1 MATQVLVPVMGEA
14 IGEAR
19 LTAWLKHAGEAVRRG
34 DELAELET
42 DKAVLMLECPA
53 DGVLLEILVG
63 EGTMVTT
70 GQLLAHVGR
79 AGESV
84 QPAPTERAPDPAPPS
99 VPESV
104 PEAGPAAADSE
115 AANTPAAPAGERI
128 RISPAARRMARDLG
142 IEMSVLTASQ
152 PGARITTSDVERMG
166 AGATAGSVPQRRV
179 LFNEVQ
185 RVMAARMAQS
195 VREIPQ
201 FSVAIEADATRLLE
215 VKQDL
220 SGKEA
225 VSLTS
230 LLVYLAA
237 RVLRRHPML
246 NARFDGDGV
255 VLFDTINMGV
265 AVASPQGLVVPVLR
279 GAEQL
284 ELASV
289 ARRLR
294 DLVEAAQRA
303 RLALAQVSG
312 GTFTISNLGMYGISQ
327 FVPLVNPPQAAI
339 LGVGGIQPAVLPAA
353 AGTRHVQRL
362 SMTVSADH
370 RIVDG
375 AAAASFLQDLQHA
388 VEAAIVA

>member
-19 LTAWLKHAGEAVRRG
+19 LAAWLKHVGDPVRRG

-53 DGVLLEILVG
+53 DGVLLEILVA
-63 EGTMVTT
+63 EGAMVTT
-70 GQLLAHVGR
+70 GQMLAHVGR
-79 AGESV
+79 AGELV
-84 QPAPTERAPDPAPPS
+84 QPAPAEHVPDPAPDPAPDS
-99 VPESV
+99 VPARGRGSTESNGAGAV
-104 PEAGPAAADSE
+104 P
-115 AANTPAAPAGERI
+115 APAGERV

-142 IEMSVLTASQ
+142 LDVSALNARL
-152 PGARITTSDVERMG
+152 PGARITTRDVERLA
-166 AGATAGSVPQRRV
+166 AGAAAGSVPQRRV

-185 RVMAARMAQS
+185 RVMATRMTQS

-201 FSVAIEADATRLLE
+201 FSVAIETDATRLLQ

-220 SGKEA
+220 SPKEA
-225 VSLTS
+225 VSMTA
-230 LLVYLAA
+230 LLIYLAA

-255 VLFDTINMGV
+255 VMFETVNMGV
-265 AVASPQGLVVPVLR
+265 AVASPQGLVVPVLP

-284 ELASV
+284 ELATV

-294 DLVEAAQRA
+294 DLVETAQRG
-303 RLALAQVSG
+303 RLALAQISG
-312 GTFTISNLGMYGISQ
+312 GTFTLSNLGMYGISQ

-339 LGVGGIQPAVLPAA
+339 LGVGGIQPAVLPTAG
-353 AGTRHVQRL
+353 GTRYVQRL
-362 SMTVSADH
+362 SITVSADH
-370 RIVDG
+370 RVVDG
-375 AAAASFLQDLQHA
+375 AAAAFFLQDLQHA
-388 VEAAIVA
+388 VEEAVVA

>member
-19 LTAWLKHAGEAVRRG
+19 LAAWLKHAGDPVCRG

-53 DGVLLEILVG
+53 DGVLLEILVD
-63 EGTMVTT
+63 EGAMVTT
-70 GQLLAHVGR
+70 GQMLAHVGR
-79 AGESV
+79 AGELV
-84 QPAPTERAPDPAPPS
+84 QPALAEHVPDPAPDS
-99 VPESV
+99 VPERGRETKESNGAGAV
-104 PEAGPAAADSE
+104 P
-115 AANTPAAPAGERI
+115 APAGERV

-142 IEMSVLTASQ
+142 IDVSALSARL
-152 PGARITTSDVERMG
+152 PGARITTRDVERLA
-166 AGATAGSVPQRRV
+166 AGAAAGSVPQRRV
-179 LFNEVQ
+179 LLNEVQ
-185 RVMAARMAQS
+185 RVMATRMAQS

-201 FSVAIEADATRLLE
+201 FSVAIEADATRLLQ

-225 VSLTS
+225 VSVTS
-230 LLVYLAA
+230 LLIYLAA

-255 VLFDTINMGV
+255 VLFETVNMGV
-265 AVASPQGLVVPVLR
+265 AVASPQGLVVPVLP

-284 ELASV
+284 ELATV

-294 DLVEAAQRA
+294 DLVEAAQRG
-303 RLALAQVSG
+303 RLALAQISG
-312 GTFTISNLGMYGISQ
+312 GTFTLSNLGMYGISQ

-353 AGTRHVQRL
+353 GGRAM
-362 SMTVSADH
+362 SSA
-370 RIVDG
+370 
-375 AAAASFLQDLQHA
+375 
-388 VEAAIVA
+388 